1 MTRLSIEL
9 QGKEEFRRAILAA
22 SQAVKDEVEAEVV
35 ATAIELRANIVKS
48 IARGPKT
55 GQVYRRGNV
64 THQAS
69 APGQAP
75 ATDTGRLVNNI
86 YFERLGAT
94 TAAVGS
100 TLVYAE
106 HLEYGTRK
114 MAARPFFRPAVEKMR
129 KQFQKRLE
137 IAVWR
142 ATR

>member
-1 MTRLSIEL
+1 MTRLSIEIL
-9 QGKEEFRRAILAA
+9 GKREFERAILAA

-48 IARGPKT
+48 IKRRGT
-55 GQVYRRGNV
+55 GRVYRRGNI

-69 APGQAP
+69 APGQPP
-75 ATDTGRLVNNI
+75 ATDTGRLSNNI

-100 TLVYAE
+100 DLVYAE

-114 MAARPFFRPAVEKMR
+114 MAARPFFRPALEKMR
-129 KQFQKRLE
+129 KQFQGRLE
-137 IAVWR
+137 AAIYR
-142 ATR
+142 ATK